1 MIIMGLMS
9 KFNNSGAFVDVN
21 TQGFKYVPLAVV
33 YTAEGDK
40 PYPIK
45 GLFINTKGKFGKEA
59 VAIGD
64 KVLINL
70 PSYTVEDVEAML
82 KDDVVIDAIKQ
93 GRVGIKSLPYTN
105 NFSKQADGTIKTF
118 YKVVWVDL

>member
-1 MIIMGLMS
+1 MGLMS

-21 TQGFKYVPLAVV
+21 TQGFKYVSLKDV
-33 YTAEGDK
+33 YTSEGDK

-45 GLFINTKGKFGKEA
+45 GLFINTKGKYGKEA
-59 VAIGD
+59 IAIGD

-70 PSYTVEDVEAML
+70 PSYTVEDVEEIL

-93 GRVGIKSLPYTN
+93 GRVGIKSVPYTN

-118 YKVVWVDL
+118 YKVVWIDL

>member
-1 MIIMGLMS
+1 MGLMS

-21 TQGFKYVPLAVV
+21 TQDFKYVSLRDL

-40 PYPIK
+40 PYTIK
-45 GLFINTKGKFGKEA
+45 GLFINNKGKFGKEA

-82 KDDVVIDAIKQ
+82 TDDIVIDAIKQ
-93 GRVGIKSLPYTN
+93 GRVGIKAVPYTN
-105 NFSKQADGTIKTF
+105 NFSKQADGAIKIF
-118 YKVVWVDL
+118 YKVVWIDL

>member
-1 MIIMGLMS
+1 MGLMS

-21 TQGFKYVPLAVV
+21 TQGFKYVSLKDV
-33 YTAEGDK
+33 YTSEGDK

-45 GLFINTKGKFGKEA
+45 GLFINTKGKYGKEA

-70 PSYTVEDVEAML
+70 PSYTVEDVELML
-82 KDDVVIDAIKQ
+82 QDDVVIDAIKQ
-93 GRVGIKSLPYTN
+93 GRVGIKSVPYTN
-105 NFSKQADGTIKTF
+105 NFSKQSDGTIKTF

>member
-1 MIIMGLMS
+1 MGLMS

-21 TQGFKYVPLAVV
+21 TQGFKYLSMKDV
-33 YTAEGDK
+33 YTSEGDK

-45 GLFINTKGKFGKEA
+45 GLFLNTKGKYGTEA

-64 KVLINL
+64 KILINL
-70 PSYTVEDVEAML
+70 PSYCVEDVEVML

-93 GRVGIKSLPYTN
+93 GRVGIKSVPYTN

>member
-1 MIIMGLMS
+1 MGLMS

-21 TQGFKYVPLAVV
+21 TQGFKYVPLKVV
-33 YTAEGDK
+33 YTSEGDK

-45 GLFINTKGKFGKEA
+45 GLFINTKGKYGKEA

-93 GRVGIKSLPYTN
+93 GRVGIKSVPYTN
-105 NFSKQADGTIKTF
+105 KFSKQADGSIKTF

>member
-1 MIIMGLMS
+1 MGLMS
-9 KFNNSGAFVDVN
+9 KYNNSGAFVDVN
-21 TQGFKYVPLAVV
+21 TQGFNYVSLKDV
-33 YTAEGDK
+33 YASEGDK

-45 GLFINTKGKFGKEA
+45 GLFINTKGKYGSEA

-64 KVLINL
+64 HILINL
-70 PSYTVEDVEAML
+70 PNYCVDDVEDML

-93 GRVGIKSLPYTN
+93 GRVGIKSVPYTN